1 MSKFNYSIMKLS
13 KSKNLMALIFITT
26 IINNAFSQTKSEN
39 NIVKKV
45 RYSLVTELFYLKKE
59 SNSIPDNYIKSTM
72 SFRIINGLQFKN
84 RFSIGVGMSAEAN
97 ALPLSFDLRYSPKGN
112 ISVPILGLNMGYDF
126 FNKGEGV
133 RINPTFG
140 IKKYLTD
147 KTALLINFGVYW
159 YESSLTTTSYRITNY
174 NNQWGSGTNY
184 IFNSNITKTNN
195 LFLSIGGGL
204 SF

>member
-1 MSKFNYSIMKLS
+1 LC
-13 KSKNLMALIFITT
+13 
-26 IINNAFSQTKSEN
+26 QTKSEN
-39 NIVKKV
+39 IKENKVKKV
-45 RYSLVTELFYLKKE
+45 RYSFITELFYLKKE
-59 SNSIPDNYIKSTM
+59 SNSIPDNYVQSTM
-72 SFRIINGLQFKN
+72 SLRVINGIQFKN
-84 RFSIGVGMSAEAN
+84 RFSVGVGIAAEARSI
-97 ALPLSFDLRYSPKGN
+97 PFSIDLRYSPKGN
-112 ISVPILGLNMGYDF
+112 ISVPVLGLNMGYDF

-184 IFNSNITKTNN
+184 TFNSNTTKTNN
-195 LFLSIGGGL
+195 LFLLIGGGL